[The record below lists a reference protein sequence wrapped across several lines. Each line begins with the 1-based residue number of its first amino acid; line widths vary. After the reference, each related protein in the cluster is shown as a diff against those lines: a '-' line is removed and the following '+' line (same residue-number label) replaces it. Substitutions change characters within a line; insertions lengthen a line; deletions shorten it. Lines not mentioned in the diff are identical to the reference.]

1 MVGVKSPPFPLI
13 QLQMHQRPSKPR
25 SKRCA
30 ARRNRASDDEI
41 ELGTVYFFFFII
53 SISRARFITT
63 KRVRVL

>member
-41 ELGTVYFFFFII
+41 ELGTVYFFFI
-53 SISRARFITT
+53 
-63 KRVRVL
+63 L

>member
-41 ELGTVYFFFFII
+41 ELGTVYFFLFII